1 MVVTSGGSNHE
12 NGLIAGIELGGTK
25 INCILARGPHDIVAE
40 ERIPTT
46 DTEET
51 LARIEAVLDRWTGF
65 EAIGV
70 ASFGPI
76 VIDKSSP
83 NYGSIGVTPKLGW
96 TGTDIVNRLQS
107 RYGQP
112 IGFHTDVVGAALA
125 EAAWGAA
132 SGIPDVAYIT
142 VGTGVGVGLVA
153 HGVPVDGLTHAELGH
168 IRPVRFAG
176 DNWVGSC
183 KFHGA
188 CVEGLVSGPAI
199 AARTGTP
206 AEDLSKDDPAWDQV
220 VHTIAQLLNVL
231 VLTGV
236 PRRIVFGGGVMVGND
251 FLLPRIRSALTESL
265 GGYVPLPEIEDIDT
279 YVVPAAL
286 GNRAGTLG
294 AILLGSQALRTATG
308 Y

>member
-1 MVVTSGGSNHE
+1 MVVITGELKHE
-12 NGLIAGIELGGTK
+12 DRLIAGIELGGTK
-25 INCILARGPHDIVAE
+25 INCILARGPKDIVAE

-46 DTEET
+46 DPDET
-51 LARIEAVLDRWTGF
+51 LGRIEAVLDQWQGF

-76 VIDKSSP
+76 IINRSSAT
-83 NYGSIGVTPKLGW
+83 YGSIGVTPKPGW

-107 RYGQP
+107 RYDKP

-132 SGIPDVAYIT
+132 SGLPDVAYIT

-153 HGVPVDGLTHAELGH
+153 HGMPVDGLTHAELGH
-168 IRPVRFAG
+168 IRPVRYAS
-176 DNWVGSC
+176 DDWVGSC

-206 AEDLSKDDPAWDQV
+206 AENLSKDDPAWDQV

-251 FLLPRIRSALTESL
+251 FLLPRIRSALSDSL
-265 GGYVPLPEIEDIDT
+265 GGYLPLPEIEDINT
-279 YVVPAAL
+279 FVVPAAL
-286 GNRAGTLG
+286 GNRAGPLG
-294 AILLGSQALRTATG
+294 AILLGLQALRIATAS
-308 Y
+308 

>member
-1 MVVTSGGSNHE
+1 MVAAISGSNTE
-12 NGLIAGIELGGTK
+12 TGLIAGIELGGTK

-46 DTEET
+46 DPAET
-51 LARIEAVLDRWTGF
+51 LGRIEAVLDQWQGF

-76 VIDKSSP
+76 IIDKSSAAF
-83 NYGSIGVTPKLGW
+83 GSIGVTPKPGW
-96 TGTDIVNRLQS
+96 TGTDIVNRLEN
-107 RYGQP
+107 RYGRP

-132 SGIPDVAYIT
+132 SGLPDVAYIT

-168 IRPVRFAG
+168 IRTARYAG
-176 DNWVGSC
+176 DDWVGSC
-183 KFHGA
+183 RFHGA

-265 GGYVPLPEIEDIDT
+265 GGYVPLPEIEDIET
-279 YVVPAAL
+279 FVVPAAL
-286 GNRAGTLG
+286 GNRAGPLG
-294 AILLGSQALRTATG
+294 AILLGSQAVLTMA
-308 Y
+308 